1 MKSWLGLILC
11 GALAFTGCGDSSSDS
26 GGSGGTAGSG
36 GAAGAGGEAGTG
48 GAAGEAGMG
57 GEGGSGAVAGM
68 GGEGGTGGMSAAKA
82 FCDQYAT
89 TCGFDS
95 GGFSGQNDCETSYE
109 GFSAMRQ
116 ECVTTHL
123 GFAGGGDTATHC
135 PHATGAA
142 PCN

>member
-1 MKSWLGLILC
+1 M
-11 GALAFTGCGDSSSDS
+11 
-26 GGSGGTAGSG
+26 
-36 GAAGAGGEAGTG
+36 G

-95 GGFSGQNDCETSYE
+95 GGFSSQNECETSYE
-109 GFSAMRQ
+109 GFTVRRQ
-116 ECVTTHL
+116 ECVETHL
-123 GFAGGGDTATHC
+123 GLAGGGDTATHC

-142 PCN
+142 PCD